1 MHVFV
6 PIMNHAPPLSW
17 ISRHGYGL
25 GAVVTGVKSAAFSTY
40 LLLFYNQ
47 VIGVPAAVVGT
58 AIALTLV
65 VDAFVDPFIGRWSD
79 IFRSRWGRR
88 HPFIYGSAIPT
99 AFFFLLTWFPPA
111 NLTDFQYGMWIFF
124 TAAATRASVSLNEI
138 PSSAMAT
145 ELTEDYTQRTKLFS
159 LRYLWGY
166 AGSYGYAG
174 LSLALFF
181 VATADYPRGQLNPAS
196 YTPFAILG
204 ACLIL
209 TGAVVSG
216 LATHNRIPYLR
227 QSTSSGGN
235 MSSHFK
241 EMLQAVNNRAFL
253 AIFGFG
259 LCKWTAVGLYSATTL
274 YFGTYLFK
282 LDGPS
287 LALLTLDGLV
297 AAMLAAPL
305 APIASRLFGKR
316 NASMYFALVGVC
328 LGLTPLLLSYLDMF
342 MEPGHKWLVPTL
354 FVIGALYGA
363 MVAISLINTT
373 SMMADVVE
381 DSAVKTGKH
390 SAGTFF
396 AAASFMTQCSVGL
409 GIFLAG
415 MILTWS
421 NFPEKADP
429 AFVTDAMVDSLLAH
443 YLPTVLILWI
453 VGVSIL
459 LFYPI
464 TRQKHEE
471 NVARL
476 RAVEAE
482 AKANQAAEIPSS

>member
-1 MHVFV
+1 
-6 PIMNHAPPLSW
+6 MNEAPPLNW
-17 ISRHGYGL
+17 ITRHGYGF
-25 GAVVTGVKSAAFSTY
+25 GAIVNGTKGAAFSTY

-65 VDAFVDPFIGRWSD
+65 VDAFVDPVIGRWSD
-79 IFRSRWGRR
+79 VFRSRWGRR

-99 AFFFLLTWFPPA
+99 AFFFLLAWFPPA

-124 TAAATRASVSLNEI
+124 TAAATRATVSLNEI

-145 ELTEDYTQRTKLFS
+145 ELTEEYTERTKLFS

-166 AGSYGYAG
+166 AGTYGYTG

-181 VATADYPRGQLNPAS
+181 VATANYPRGQLNPES
-196 YTPFAILG
+196 YPPFAILG
-204 ACLIL
+204 ACLMVV
-209 TGAVVSG
+209 GALASG

-227 QSTSSGGN
+227 QSTSSGG
-235 MSSHFK
+235 SIASHFR
-241 EMLQAVNNRAFL
+241 EMRQAVSNRAFL

-259 LCKWTAVGLYSATTL
+259 VCKWTAIGMYSATSL
-274 YFGTYLFK
+274 YFATYLFK

-287 LALLTLDGLV
+287 LAILTLDGFL
-297 AAMLAAPL
+297 AALLAAPL
-305 APIASRLFGKR
+305 APIASRLIGKR
-316 NASMYFALVGVC
+316 NASMYFALFGVC
-328 LGLTPLLLSYLDMF
+328 LGQSPLVLSYFDLF
-342 MEPGHKWLVPTL
+342 MEPGHPWLVPTL

-363 MVAISLINTT
+363 MVAISLINTL

-381 DSAVKTGKH
+381 DSAVKTGRH
-390 SAGTFF
+390 DAGTFF
-396 AAASFMTQCSVGL
+396 AASSFMVQCSTGL
-409 GIFLAG
+409 GIFAAG

-429 AFVTDAMVDSLLAH
+429 ALVTDVMVKSLLAH
-443 YLPTVLILWI
+443 YIPTVLILWT
-453 VGVSIL
+453 VGVLIL

-464 TRQKHEE
+464 TQKKHEE

-476 RAVEAE
+476 RAIEAE
-482 AKANQAAEIPSS
+482 ATASEIANAPIGTPAS